1 MDLDSKV
8 TIIVPAFNAEKT
20 LKRCLDSLFDQDW
33 NSYEVILVNDGSTD
47 GTLDV
52 ASLFEGKPNF
62 LVLSQS
68 NKGIAR
74 SRWLGIRSSRGEYVG
89 FVDADDCVKRNMFSK
104 MYERARA
111 CNADIA
117 VCNWLSVGDVYLR
130 HNLYKDSTID
140 DVEKNVNLLIFK
152 HCDGHLCN
160 KLFKRELLSKEI
172 FEKTYDIRYYE
183 DIYFASFLI
192 PKVKKI
198 TYLSDHLYC
207 RFIHP
212 ASVTQSRSA
221 QVLMDYLTVHR
232 RIYSN
237 FRRDVD
243 SFYARKAP
251 GLFMRGLLELT
262 LIMKN
267 VSLGNESMAQLAVS
281 IEEEKA
287 KITLSQ
293 FLGSGPGIK
302 TVMMF
307 LLDKFGLL
315 GPALKVWSSPFIRS
329 LRNFRWRSFD

>member
-1 MDLDSKV
+1 MS
-8 TIIVPAFNAEKT
+8 IIVPAYNAEKT

-33 NSYEVILVNDGSTD
+33 DSFEVILVNDGSTD

-52 ASLFEGKPNF
+52 ANLYARQSNF
-62 LVLSQS
+62 LILSQS
-68 NKGIAR
+68 NKGVAYAR
-74 SRWLGIRSSRGEYVG
+74 WAGVCSSKGKYVG

-104 MYERARA
+104 MYDRARA

-130 HNLYKDSTID
+130 HSLYQDSVID
-140 DVEKNVNLLIFK
+140 NVEKNVDLLIFK
-152 HCDGHLCN
+152 YCDGHLCN
-160 KLFKRELLSKEI
+160 KLFKRGLLSGDA
-172 FEKTYDIRYYE
+172 FEKTYGIRLAE
-183 DIYFASFLI
+183 DLYLLSFVI
-192 PKVKKI
+192 PQAQRI
-198 TYLSDHLYC
+198 AYLSDHLYC

-237 FRRDVD
+237 FRRNTD

-262 LIMKN
+262 LIMKL
-267 VSLGNESMAQLAVS
+267 VPPKNEFMAQLAVS
-281 IEEEKA
+281 IVEEKA

-293 FLGSGPGIK
+293 FLGSGPAIK
-302 TVMMF
+302 TVLMF
-307 LLDKFGLL
+307 LLDKCGLL
-315 GPALKVWSSPFIRS
+315 GLAFKVWSSPFIRS
-329 LRNFRWRSFD
+329 LRNIRWRSFY